1 MALGLAEKADEL
13 QVNTLIYSMG
23 DEADDILRSFALSDD
38 DRKKYQPVTA
48 RFEAHFIKKRN
59 VIYERARFKLRR
71 QDQGEPVDS
80 FLAEH
85 CAYGNLHD
93 EMVGI
98 RNAALSEKLQLDPAL
113 TLEKAV
119 IAVCQAEAIKEQ
131 QPLLRG
137 IPVSAIQKS
146 RAGSQD
152 SGATHP
158 GSCTR
163 CGRVP
168 AHERKLCPAR
178 DAICRKCQKRGH
190 FQAMCRS
197 AAKLHR
203 VMDLE
208 DGPSSD
214 NTFMGTVGDLSSHN
228 PGTPSSFALTQGLKL
243 QLSPSKPMSKLAVL
257 HSCHLLIHSVD
268 QTTTTSQSQAS
279 HAKER

>member
-1 MALGLAEKADEL
+1 
-13 QVNTLIYSMG
+13 MG